1 MRRERA
7 LKIVLVL
14 VGLAF
19 SAGVFLV
26 ADSLWHQNQS
36 MSLLSKLAGVE

>member
-7 LKIVLVL
+7 LKGVLVL

-19 SAGVFLV
+19 SAGVFPV
-26 ADSLWHQNQS
+26 TESLCHHNQS
-36 MSLLSKLAGVE
+36 NA